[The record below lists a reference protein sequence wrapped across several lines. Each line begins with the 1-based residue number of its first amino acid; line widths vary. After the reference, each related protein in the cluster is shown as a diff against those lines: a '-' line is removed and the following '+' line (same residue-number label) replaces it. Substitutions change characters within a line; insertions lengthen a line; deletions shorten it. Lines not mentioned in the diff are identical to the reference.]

1 MSRSPPSSSTASPPA
16 TSNIASWEVSGGA
29 RIWKVSY
36 HGGSLYALVKAETEE
51 RAVEIAKAHRLRKF
65 ERSPRLGKL
74 GKSVLDDVY
83 TVALAT
89 ERDIAWTTKF
99 GGKPF
104 TGMPLPAGERTASSR
119 KRLPGTTEGVEPA
132 THAGGG
138 TFGEAA

>member
-1 MSRSPPSSSTASPPA
+1 M
-16 TSNIASWEVSGGA
+16 SGGA

-36 HGGSLYALVKAETEE
+36 HRGALSALVEAETPE
-51 RAVEIAKAHRLRKF
+51 RAVEIATAHRLRRF
-65 ERSPRLGKL
+65 ERSPRLGQP

-104 TGMPLPAGERTASSR
+104 TGLPLPARERTASSR
-119 KRLPGTTEGVEPA
+119 KRRPGTTEGVEPA

>member
-1 MSRSPPSSSTASPPA
+1 M
-16 TSNIASWEVSGGA
+16 SGGA

-51 RAVEIAKAHRLRKF
+51 RAVEIAKAQRLRKF
-65 ERSPRLGKL
+65 ERSPRLGQP

-119 KRLPGTTEGVEPA
+119 KRLPGTTREGVEPA